1 MAVRV
6 TIKDVAKQANVAIST
21 ASRVIN
27 NSGYVSEDTRQ
38 RVEEAIKRL
47 GYVPNSIARSLKWK
61 QTFSI
66 GLIVSDIGN
75 PFYAELAQ
83 AVERA
88 ARERGYSVLLTNT
101 DSKAAQERDCVGVL
115 AAKQVDGIIWYSPI
129 NEELVDEVMENSRAT
144 VVVITGKEGHLGHH
158 TIRIDD
164 QLGAFEAVNHLISLG
179 HTRIGY
185 IAEPSDPKFPQERM
199 KGYRRALAE
208 AGLEFD
214 ESLVVRGTYQEGS
227 GRKAIKVLL
236 GLEERPTAVFCA
248 NDLMAIEAMQYARG
262 VGLRIPEDLAVVG
275 FDNTKLACL
284 HGIDLTTVAQP
295 TYEMG
300 REGAKLLIS
309 SITKPLSPRQLLLR
323 PSLVVR
329 RSCGQYLK
337 EGQR

>member
-27 NSGYVSEDTRQ
+27 NSGYVSEYTRQ

-47 GYVPNSIARSLKWK
+47 GYVPNSIAQPQVEADLQYW
-61 QTFSI
+61 
-66 GLIVSDIGN
+66 LIVSDIGN

-83 AVERA
+83 AVEQA

-164 QLGAFEAVNHLISLG
+164 QLGAFEAVIPIS
-179 HTRIGY
+179 
-185 IAEPSDPKFPQERM
+185 
-199 KGYRRALAE
+199 
-208 AGLEFD
+208 
-214 ESLVVRGTYQEGS
+214 
-227 GRKAIKVLL
+227 
-236 GLEERPTAVFCA
+236 
-248 NDLMAIEAMQYARG
+248 
-262 VGLRIPEDLAVVG
+262 
-275 FDNTKLACL
+275 
-284 HGIDLTTVAQP
+284 
-295 TYEMG
+295 
-300 REGAKLLIS
+300 
-309 SITKPLSPRQLLLR
+309 
-323 PSLVVR
+323 
-329 RSCGQYLK
+329 
-337 EGQR
+337 

>member
-1 MAVRV
+1 MRV
-6 TIKDVAKQANVAIST
+6 TIKDVAKHANVAIST

-27 NSGYVSEDTRQ
+27 DSGYVSEKTRQ
-38 RVEEAIKRL
+38 RVEQAIREL
-47 GYVPNSIARSLKWK
+47 GYVPNSIARSLKQK

-66 GLIVSDIGN
+66 GLIVTDIGN

-101 DSKAAQERDCVGVL
+101 DGKASQEKDCVTVL

-129 NEELVDEVMENSRAT
+129 NEDLVDAVMRDAGIT
-144 VVVITGKEGHLGHH
+144 VVVITGKERHMGHH

-164 QLGAFEAVNHLISLG
+164 QLGAFEAVNHLITLG

-185 IAEPSDPKFPQERM
+185 IAEPDDPKFPQERM
-199 KGYRRALAE
+199 KGYRRALTE
-208 AGLEFD
+208 AGITCD
-214 ESLVVRGTYQEGS
+214 EHLIVRGTYQEGS
-227 GRKAIKVLL
+227 GLKAIRVLL
-236 GLEERPTAVFCA
+236 GLKEPPTAVFCA
-248 NDLMAIEAMQYARG
+248 NDLMAIEAMQYARRK
-262 VGLRIPEDLAVVG
+262 GLRIPEDLAVVG
-275 FDNTKLACL
+275 FDDTKPACL

-309 SITKPLSPRQLLLR
+309 SLAKPLSSRQLLLR
-323 PSLVVR
+323 PTLVIR
-329 RSCGQYLK
+329 KSCGYYLK
-337 EGQR
+337 EGTP